1 MTEGYL
7 EIILGGMYA
16 GKTSRLIQ
24 IHTTYS
30 YIGKKIM
37 VINYAED
44 KRYHDSM
51 VSAHDGKMIPCV
63 MTLDIHDMW
72 FNGNHEYYNL
82 IHDAEVILIN
92 EGQFFIQLYDT
103 ILSMVETA
111 KKRVY
116 ICGLDGDFKRQKFGE
131 LLDLVPHCDK
141 VEKLTA
147 LCAIC
152 RDGKKALFSKRV
164 TNEEVQVVIGS
175 DNYIPVCRM
184 CYNYEKDFLQTI

>member
-1 MTEGYL
+1 MEGYL

-16 GKTSRLIQ
+16 GKTSRLMQ

-37 VINYAED
+37 VVNFAED
-44 KRYHDSM
+44 KRYHESM
-51 VSAHDGKMIPCV
+51 LSTHDGKMIPCV
-63 MTLDIHDMW
+63 MTLDIHNMW
-72 FNGNHEYYNL
+72 VNDANEYYHL
-82 IHDAEVILIN
+82 IHDADVILIN
-92 EGQFFIQLYDT
+92 EGQFFTKLYDT
-103 ILSMVETA
+103 VISMVESE

-147 LCAIC
+147 LCAVC
-152 RDGKKALFSKRV
+152 RNGKKAIFSKRV
-164 TNEEVQVVIGS
+164 TGEVLQVVIGS
-175 DNYIPVCRM
+175 DNYIPVCRE
-184 CYNYEKDFLQTI
+184 CYGYEKDFLQTI